1 MIERLDEL
9 DRKILKH
16 ICSGVYSYSQ
26 LEKLCDAGRNTIYRR
41 IDRLEKK
48 GIISRKILAFPDYT
62 KLNLSAVV
70 IGLNVKNE
78 DLDKTSEFLQDLNHV
93 KFLWKTYGTHDI
105 LLILVCDR
113 GEVGDTI
120 YELKQALV
128 KIGIQPLRFDAS
140 TSITWEKIDLSPL

>member
-1 MIERLDEL
+1 MIEKLDEF
-9 DRKILKH
+9 DRKILQY
-16 ICSGVYSYSQ
+16 ICSGVYSYGQ
-26 LEKLCDAGRNTIYRR
+26 LEKLCNAGRNTVYRR

-48 GIISRKILAFPDYT
+48 GIILRKISAFPDYT

-78 DLDKTSEFLQDLNHV
+78 DLDKTSEFLKDLNHV

-105 LLILVCDR
+105 LSVLVCDR
-113 GEVGDTI
+113 GGVGNTI
-120 YELKQALV
+120 YDLKQALT
-128 KIGIQPLRFDAS
+128 KIGIQPLKFDAS

>member
-26 LEKLCDAGRNTIYRR
+26 LEKLCDAGRNTVYRR

-78 DLDKTSEFLQDLNHV
+78 DLDKTSEFLKDLNHV

>member
-48 GIISRKILAFPDYT
+48 GIISRKILAFPDYA

-78 DLDKTSEFLQDLNHV
+78 DLDKTSEFLRDLNHV

-113 GEVGDTI
+113 GEVGDII

-128 KIGIQPLRFDAS
+128 KIGIQPLKFDAS